1 MTDGTDDTAA
11 DSGDATGEGPRGAV
25 PGYALGERI
34 GKGGMGE
41 VVLARD
47 QRIGRDVALKR
58 LRAAAPQPPA
68 VARFLREARIQA
80 RLEHPAIVPVHELG
94 TDPDGKPYFTMKRI
108 SGVTLSGLLTAA
120 ERPPLQRL
128 LRVLAD
134 VSLAIELAHARG
146 VVHRDLKPANIM
158 LGDFGEVY
166 VLDWGLARVTG
177 EAEDTIGD
185 DVESFD
191 GMTQA
196 GVVLGSP
203 GYMAPEQIQRPSD
216 VGPGADVYA
225 LGSILFEVLAGE
237 SLHPRGAA
245 AALPSTLAGV
255 DGSPARRR
263 PDRAVPPE
271 LDAICVDALAQ
282 DPADRPSAR
291 ELAHRIERY
300 LDGDRDVEHRKS
312 LAASHLVAARA
323 AHAAGHA
330 RRTEA
335 AQFASRALALDP
347 ESADAAA
354 LVTALALEPPREEP
368 PALRAELAAAEG
380 EVQRR
385 QSRTAKM
392 SFLAIFAYLM
402 IAAWN
407 GLLGLTVVIAIGG
420 LCAVLFAV
428 QHRLQRRT
436 ASGREMVLVAIGN
449 ATMAALLS
457 RMFGPLLV
465 APAVCCVMAV
475 SLASYP
481 QLVDRARVL
490 VVPLLVGA
498 WLGPVALEQ
507 LGVLAPTWQ
516 VVPGAV
522 ISTSHTVA
530 IGGSST
536 VGLLIFANVL
546 AIVVMGL
553 FANALAKSRRDAMRQ
568 SATQAWQ
575 MRQLVPA
582 ARPAES

>member
-1 MTDGTDDTAA
+1 MSHGTDDTQVGDSSDPGAGAA
-11 DSGDATGEGPRGAV
+11 KAV

-47 QRIGRDVALKR
+47 ERIGRDVALKR
-58 LRAAAPQPPA
+58 LRAAAPQADA

-94 TDPDGKPYFTMKRI
+94 TDPDGRPYFTMKRI
-108 SGVTLSGLLTAA
+108 TGVTLGGSIAGA
-120 ERPPLQRL
+120 ERPPLQRT
-128 LRVLAD
+128 LRALAD
-134 VSLAIELAHARG
+134 VCLAIEFAHARG
-146 VVHRDLKPANIM
+146 VVHRDLKPANVM

-177 EAEDTIGD
+177 EHESAIRG
-185 DVESFD
+185 DVESLD

-196 GVVLGSP
+196 GAVLGSP
-203 GYMAPEQIQRPSD
+203 GYMAPEQIQSAHD
-216 VGPGADVYA
+216 VGPAADVYA

-237 SLHPRGAA
+237 PLHPRGAA
-245 AALPSTLAGV
+245 AALPSTVAGV

-263 PDRAVPPE
+263 PERGVPPE

-282 DPADRPSAR
+282 DPGDRPSAR
-291 ELAHRIERY
+291 EVAHRIERY
-300 LDGDRDVEHRKS
+300 LDGDRDVAHRRS
-312 LAASHLVAARA
+312 LAASHLIAARA
-323 AHAAGHA
+323 ALAAGHA
-330 RRTEA
+330 RRSEA
-335 AQFASRALALDP
+335 AQFASRALVLDP
-347 ESADAAA
+347 ESVEAAA
-354 LVTALALEPPREEP
+354 VVTSLALEPPRDQP
-368 PALRAELAAAEG
+368 PALHAELAAAEG

-392 SFLAIFAYLM
+392 SFLAIFAYLV

-407 GLLGLTVVIAIGG
+407 GLTGLAVVIAIGA

-436 ASGREMVLVAIGN
+436 ASAREMVLVAIGN
-449 ATMAALLS
+449 AAMAALLS
-457 RMFGPLLV
+457 RTFGPLLV

-498 WLGPVALEQ
+498 WLGPVVLEQ

-530 IGGSST
+530 IGGAST
-536 VGLLIFANVL
+536 VGLLMFANVL
-546 AIVVMGL
+546 AIVVIGL

-575 MRQLVPA
+575 MRQLVPVGLG
-582 ARPAES
+582 ARR